1 MASIYDKSRVKE
13 LAEQKMN
20 ADLEQFWGKSD
31 EKLTPEEFE
40 RYLFLLT
47 IIPEDDKKN
56 WNFYLSDDVY
66 EQIIENGVSNSGP
79 DLIEYYSHPDYDMEM
94 CLEEA
99 KSMNVITGFVKLSDE
114 LWVIKDC

>member
-1 MASIYDKSRVKE
+1 MASIYNKVRVKE

-20 ADLEQFWGKSD
+20 ADLEKYWGKSD
-31 EKLTPEEFE
+31 EKLSKEEFE
-40 RYLFLLT
+40 RYLFLLN

-56 WNFYLSDDVY
+56 WDFYLSDDVF
-66 EQIIENGVSNSGP
+66 EEIIKKGVSNDG
-79 DLIEYYSHPDYDMEM
+79 DLIDYYSNSDYDIEM

-99 KSMNVITGFVKLSDE
+99 KCMNIITGFVKLSDE